1 MSGHLFS
8 SSWYRVSALKP
19 QIRSH
24 ARFHR
29 HHYRGELWYVLQDPS
44 SGRCHRLTPS
54 AYQIVGLMNGER
66 TAEEIWQLVTD
77 RLGDDG
83 PTQDE
88 AIRLL
93 GLLHFADVLRCDA
106 PPDTVELFQR
116 RQRRSD
122 GEWWRRITNP
132 LSVKIPLFD
141 PDAFLERWLYLVKP
155 LLTWPAAIAWCVL
168 IASAAGVAATR
179 WTELTQGSSAELL
192 DPRSLLLLWIA
203 YPIVKAIHEL
213 GHAFTAKRWG
223 GEVHEMGIMFLVLMP
238 VPYVDAS
245 CASVYPDKWR
255 RASVGAAGILVELA
269 LAALALLVWASVE
282 PGVVRSLAYKVVWIG
297 GVSALLF
304 NGNPL
309 LRFDGYY
316 VLSDLIEIPN
326 LAARS
331 RQHLE
336 GLTLRH
342 IFGLDKVRDPVTAPG
357 EGGWFVGY
365 GIAAFVYRLFVFV
378 GIAIFVAGKF
388 FIVGVLLALSALV
401 MQIVVPL
408 LRQINFVF
416 TSPRLDE
423 HRPRALAMTGGIVL
437 AAAVLSLLV
446 PLPSRTRA
454 EGVVWPPEGAEV
466 RAQAGGFV
474 LRVLAP
480 PDSVVEPGTPL
491 VLTRDRSLEAH
502 VAVLEAQLRELE
514 ARHHAER
521 SRGLDR
527 VQAGITAGEIKTTK
541 ASLADAKQRIGEVVV
556 RSPAHG
562 VFVVSQPSDLAGRF
576 VQHGELIGYVLG
588 ESIDTVR
595 VVVPQADAALVRDRT
610 ENVEV
615 RLSSDIGRVLRAE
628 LRREV
633 PGATNRLPSRALG
646 SSGGGRFAVDPA
658 DPEGVQTL
666 EPVFQLEL
674 KLSESPSIR
683 QIGGRVYV
691 RLDHGMEPLAAQAYR
706 GVRRLFLRQLGV

>member
-1 MSGHLFS
+1 MSGNLFS
-8 SSWYRVSALKP
+8 SSWYRVAALKP

-66 TAEEIWQLVTD
+66 TAQEIWQLATD

-93 GLLHFADVLRCDA
+93 GLLHFADVLRCDVS
-106 PPDTVELFQR
+106 PDTVEIFRR
-116 RQRRSD
+116 RQRRSK
-122 GEWWRRITNP
+122 GESWRRFTSP
-132 LSVKIPLFD
+132 LSVKFPLVD
-141 PDAFLERWLYLVKP
+141 PDAFLGRWLYLVKP
-155 LLTWPAAIAWCVL
+155 LFTWPVAIAWCVL
-168 IASAAGVAATR
+168 VASAVGVAASR
-179 WTELTQGSSAELL
+179 WTELTQGASAELL

-213 GHAFTAKRWG
+213 GHAFTAKLWG
-223 GEVHEMGIMFLVLMP
+223 GEVHEMGIMLLVLMP

-255 RASVGAAGILVELA
+255 RAAVGAAGILVELS

-282 PGVVRSLAYKVVWIG
+282 PGLVRSLAYKVVWIG
-297 GVSALLF
+297 GASALLF

-331 RQHLE
+331 KQHLA
-336 GLTLRH
+336 GLALRH
-342 IFGLDKVRDPVTAPG
+342 IFGLDNIRDPVTARG
-357 EGGWFVGY
+357 EPGWFVGY
-365 GIAAFVYRLFVFV
+365 GVASFVYRLFVMV
-378 GIAIFVAGKF
+378 GIAVFVAGKF
-388 FIVGVLLALSALV
+388 FIVGVLLALFAVV
-401 MQIVVPL
+401 MQVVVPL
-408 LRQINFVF
+408 LRQINFVL
-416 TSPRLDE
+416 TSPRLGE
-423 HRPRALAMTGGIVL
+423 KRPRALAMTGGIVL

-466 RAQAGGFV
+466 RAHAGGFV
-474 LRVLAP
+474 LRVLAS
-480 PDSVVEPGTPL
+480 PDSVVEPRTPL
-491 VLTRDRSLEAH
+491 VLTRDPSLEAR
-502 VAVLEAQLRELE
+502 VAVLQAQLQELR

-521 SRGLDR
+521 GRDTGR
-527 VQAGITAGEIKTTK
+527 VQARITEEEIKTTS
-541 ASLADAKQRIGEVVV
+541 AALAHARQRIGEVVV

-562 VFVVSQPSDLAGRF
+562 VFVVSQPSDLVGRF
-576 VQHGELIGYVLG
+576 VQQGELIGYVLG
-588 ESIDTVR
+588 ETIDTVR

-610 ENVEV
+610 ENIEV
-615 RLSSDIGRVLRAE
+615 RLSSDLGRVLTAE
-628 LRREV
+628 IHREV

-674 KLSESPSIR
+674 KLTESPPIR
-683 QIGGRVYV
+683 QIGSRVYV
-691 RLDHGMEPLAAQAYR
+691 HLDHGTEPLAAQAYR
-706 GVRRLFLRQLGV
+706 AMRRLFLRQLGV